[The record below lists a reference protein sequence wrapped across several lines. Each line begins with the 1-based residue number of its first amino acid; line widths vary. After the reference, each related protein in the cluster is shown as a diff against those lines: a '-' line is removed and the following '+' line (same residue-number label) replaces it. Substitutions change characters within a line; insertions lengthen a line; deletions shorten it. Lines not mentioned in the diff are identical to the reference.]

1 MGEDKVAIGMVIGL
15 DYTDA
20 TLSCH
25 DLLQQFKMHPL
36 PKKILSGGKRV
47 AWGAKTIPSGGYF
60 SMPKSLSVPGM
71 VIAGD
76 AAGMVNVPYLKGIHY
91 AMHAGMYGAEVITE
105 QLKAGSTDFS
115 EYDKRV
121 QGGVIGTELY
131 TERNMRQVFSKGFF
145 VGGMLASLGTITKG
159 HLPFGKWISEPDATE
174 PMFIG
179 DRYDHYPKPDN
190 EYIFNKLDSV
200 FASGNAT
207 RDSAPNHIRVQQNV
221 PREVA
226 QTWVSLC
233 PAQVYEIPDSE
244 PDHGN
249 VNVHI
254 TPSNCVQ
261 CGAITAKGGRLT
273 PPEGGDGP
281 LYQIV

>member
-1 MGEDKVAIGMVIGL
+1 
-15 DYTDA
+15 
-20 TLSCH
+20 
-25 DLLQQFKMHPL
+25 
-36 PKKILSGGKRV
+36 
-47 AWGAKTIPSGGYF
+47 
-60 SMPKSLSVPGM
+60 
-71 VIAGD
+71 
-76 AAGMVNVPYLKGIHY
+76 
-91 AMHAGMYGAEVITE
+91 MYGAEVITE

-115 EYDKRV
+115 EYDKKV

-145 VGGMLASLGTITKG
+145 VGGLLASLGTISKG

-207 RDSAPNHIRVQQNV
+207 RDSAPNHVRVQEKV

-244 PDHGN
+244 PDHGD
-249 VNVHI
+249 VTVHI